1 MAAEKVGGI
10 YYEVDADTA
19 KLQKSA
25 QDVDEALNKNQKS
38 FATTDKAAAGAQRQM
53 TATAKAVQQLGKEA
67 QTAQNP
73 LSSLGSAI
81 AALAT
86 AQGAMS
92 LIRMAEG
99 YGEMAERIRMATD
112 SAAEYESV
120 QARLLAT
127 ANATYRPLR
136 EAQELYILTAD
147 SLRSMG
153 YNTNQAIDVVD
164 SMSYSFVKNATSAER
179 ANNATSA
186 FTGAIMTGK
195 LEADAWKTVIAAIPT
210 IIGDLAK
217 STGLGAAE
225 IRKMGAEGKLTAQLL
240 SEGLRQ
246 SLDENKAA
254 ADGMATTVKDAFTA
268 ASNALSVYIGE
279 ANMANGTT
287 GLLSKSILLFADHLD
302 TVVTLLTVLGAGA
315 LAKYVTSTTLAAV
328 ASGRAAIAA
337 RAQAAEEVQLAA
349 AHLAAATAAARNASA
364 NAGLSVSHASAA
376 AAANTQ
382 AAAELRLAA
391 AKSAA
396 QAAGVGLLGVLGGP
410 AGIIA
415 LAASAAASIYLFGS
429 NSASAVPSV
438 DKLTDSVDK
447 LTAAQLENRKLQA
460 QDAIDA
466 LKKKAQDAGGAV
478 NGLEKDYEALN
489 AQMASGRGRVDSNGM
504 ENVKR
509 ALVEAR
515 AESDGA
521 TKSLQEAYDAY
532 NKLAE
537 AQATRKTGSGPVNLT
552 KTADPEVTK
561 RLAQMR
567 EELELAKLTGESRA
581 RLQAIQKLGANASA
595 EERAEAE
602 RLAAQIY
609 NLETA
614 RKSSVKIST
623 EQANKATEYIKKLQ
637 EEAAGYK
644 ELTAV
649 ETLHYDLLAKKVVLN
664 ATQLAQAQKLAQ
676 DVDTRAQNERDLALA
691 ISTSNAALAAK
702 SRLEAEIAGYQADVS
717 GVGMGERERAEMQKR
732 LEIQSEYAKRSQDI
746 EMQRIQAL
754 ASAAPNEQTRVQAQ
768 YDALLQ
774 IEQSYHQQSVAA
786 YEKSLIDKRVAEGKW
801 INGVKVVLS
810 DYAATSKNT
819 AQLATTATKSAID
832 TVSSGIAG
840 LIQGNKTSFADMTR
854 SVLANLV
861 QIAVQ
866 SAITKAAMAF
876 FPGFSS
882 GGVVGV
888 PGFATGG
895 YTGPGG
901 TNQPAGVV
909 HKGEVV
915 WSKRDVAAAGGVA
928 QVEAMRTG
936 GVPNPVAGVASRAAS
951 AGGGTN
957 ITIAPVIP
965 ITIEAGSG
973 QNEAMQ
979 SNAADLGD
987 MLTREMEDV
996 ARRVVAREQKPGGS
1010 IYALT
1015 NRRN

>member
-25 QDVDEALNKNQKS
+25 QDVDAALDKNQKS

-73 LSSLGSAI
+73 LSSLGAAI
-81 AALAT
+81 AALVT

-112 SAAEYESV
+112 SATEYENV

-279 ANMANGTT
+279 ANLANGTT
-287 GLLSKSILLFADHLD
+287 GLLSKSILLFADNLD

-315 LAKYVTSTTLAAV
+315 LAKYITSTTLAAI

-337 RAQAAEEVQLAA
+337 RVQAAEELRLASAHVA
-349 AHLAAATAAARNASA
+349 ATTAAASNASA
-364 NAGLSVSHASAA
+364 NAGLSVSHAAA
-376 AAANTQ
+376 AAAATTQ

-391 AKSAA
+391 AKTAA

-429 NSASAVPSV
+429 NSANAAPSV
-438 DKLTDSVDK
+438 DKLTESVDK

-478 NGLEKDYEALN
+478 KGLEKDYEVLN

-521 TKSLQEAYDAY
+521 TRSLQDAYDAY

-537 AQATRKTGSGPVNLT
+537 AQATRTTGGPVNLT
-552 KTADPEVTK
+552 KTADPEVAK

-595 EERAEAE
+595 QERAEAE

-614 RKSSVKIST
+614 RKSSVKIT
-623 EQANKATEYIKKLQ
+623 NEQANKAVEYIKKLQ
-637 EEAAGYK
+637 EEAVGYK

-702 SRLEAEIAGYQADVS
+702 ARLEAEVAGYQADVS
-717 GVGMGERERAEMQKR
+717 GVAMGERERAEMQKR

-754 ASAAPNEQTRVQAQ
+754 ASAAPNEQARVQAQ

-786 YEKSLIDKRVAEGKW
+786 YEQSLIDKRVAEGDW
-801 INGVKVVLS
+801 LNGVKAAFS

-819 AQLATTATKSAID
+819 AQLAATATKGAID

-882 GGVVGV
+882 GGAVAV

-936 GVPNPVAGVASRAAS
+936 GVPNPVAGVASRAANAS
-951 AGGGTN
+951 GGIN
-957 ITIAPVIP
+957 ITIAPVTP
-965 ITIEAGSG
+965 ISITANGNDTES
-973 QNEAMQ
+973 MQ

-987 MLTREMEDV
+987 MLKREMEEV
-996 ARRVVAREQKPGGS
+996 ARAVVVREQRPGGS